1 MVTRSTPGEPR
12 VMPPEAAPAAATG
25 SRLVPLSEDH
35 TGALVELLAHERNRL
50 LLSPDLQSRP
60 MAARFI
66 QALGSQQWALPRAW
80 SRDGTWGGI
89 CFASDVDLRN
99 LNARVVGI
107 FHDPSTAADCFTS
120 YLRELLWHYP
130 YHRLYATV
138 LSSDDELCALHE
150 RAGFISEGVLRDHF
164 LRGER
169 LQDARVFGILR
180 RELFGSAGT
189 AGT

>member
-1 MVTRSTPGEPR
+1 
-12 VMPPEAAPAAATG
+12 
-25 SRLVPLSEDH
+25 VPLAEEH
-35 TGALVELLAHERNRL
+35 TGVLVELLAHERNRL

-80 SRDGTWGGI
+80 SRDGAWGGI

-99 LNARVVGI
+99 LNARVVGV
-107 FHDPSTAADCFTS
+107 FHDPSTAADCLAS

-130 YHRLYATV
+130 YHRLSATV
-138 LSSDDELCALHE
+138 PSWDDELCTLHE
-150 RAGFISEGVLRDHF
+150 RAGFTCEGVLRDHF
-164 LRGER
+164 LRGDR
-169 LQDARVFGILR
+169 LEDARVFGVLR
-180 RELFGSAGT
+180 RELFGTAGT